1 MGFSGFLM
9 DHGSLLFFV
18 RMLEKSKGYLNGD
31 PMNDGVFPNDE
42 Y

>member
-1 MGFSGFLM
+1 MGFSGLLM
-9 DHGSLLFFV
+9 DHGSLLIFL
-18 RMLEKSKGYLNGD
+18 RMLEKSNGDLNGD